1 MFTYIRICVYNVNS
15 VAIYCTSQQGS
26 MTGIDKFSAV
36 YSIDCLSLAS
46 QRISKALCRKFLN
59 WFMHFSANGKNVHW
73 KRIPNVKG
81 NSHKRKLTHKKV
93 FVENH
98 FLDAHVCKY
107 FMALTKAE
115 LVGSSS
121 PFLSFFPKPSLL
133 VQSANWTQCE
143 WHKVAAG
150 NDDWTLKLSSAQTD
164 STLSLLL
171 SLTPA
176 VALTLL
182 SLSSLSLSRIQLE
195 LEISSGLCEFCLLL
209 CECCRSSKNSQIAN
223 SIQG

>member
-1 MFTYIRICVYNVNS
+1 M
-15 VAIYCTSQQGS
+15 
-26 MTGIDKFSAV
+26 
-36 YSIDCLSLAS
+36 YSFC
-46 QRISKALCRKFLN
+46 QWKK
-59 WFMHFSANGKNVHW
+59 VHSN
-73 KRIPNVKG
+73 KIPNVKG

-121 PFLSFFPKPSLL
+121 LFLSFFPKPSLL

-182 SLSSLSLSRIQLE
+182 SLSSHSLSHTVRTWNFKWALWV
-195 LEISSGLCEFCLLL
+195 LFAVVVVRV
-209 CECCRSSKNSQIAN
+209 CECSRSSKNSQIAN

>member
-59 WFMHFSANGKNVHW
+59 WFMHFSANGKKVHSN
-73 KRIPNVKG
+73 RIPNVKG
-81 NSHKRKLTHKKV
+81 NSHKRKLTHKNV

-121 PFLSFFPKPSLL
+121 LFLSFFPKPSLL

-150 NDDWTLKLSSAQTD
+150 NDDWTLKLSSAQLKLTQ
-164 STLSLLL
+164 LSVCC
-171 SLTPA
+171 SLWLP
-176 VALTLL
+176 LWL

>member
-1 MFTYIRICVYNVNS
+1 
-15 VAIYCTSQQGS
+15 
-26 MTGIDKFSAV
+26 
-36 YSIDCLSLAS
+36 
-46 QRISKALCRKFLN
+46 
-59 WFMHFSANGKNVHW
+59 MHSFCQWKKVHSN
-73 KRIPNVKG
+73 RIPSVKG

-133 VQSANWTQCE
+133 VQSANWTHCE

-209 CECCRSSKNSQIAN
+209 SLCECVSVVAPQRIHKLQIQFKVNALCLSTTDSN
-223 SIQG
+223 KRHVFLPLQRVY

>member
-1 MFTYIRICVYNVNS
+1 
-15 VAIYCTSQQGS
+15 
-26 MTGIDKFSAV
+26 
-36 YSIDCLSLAS
+36 
-46 QRISKALCRKFLN
+46 
-59 WFMHFSANGKNVHW
+59 
-73 KRIPNVKG
+73 
-81 NSHKRKLTHKKV
+81 
-93 FVENH
+93 
-98 FLDAHVCKY
+98 
-107 FMALTKAE
+107 MALTKAE

-121 PFLSFFPKPSLL
+121 LFLSFFPKPSLL

-182 SLSSLSLSRIQLE
+182 SLSSLSLSLSRIQLE

-209 CECCRSSKNSQIAN
+209 SLCECVSVVAPQRIHKLQIQFKVNALCLSTTGSN
-223 SIQG
+223 KRHVFPPLQRVY